1 MTGRI
6 QKEFPKL
13 LIKNTILR
21 NVQRA
26 NEVVKLVEA
35 GYHYINV
42 DRDLM
47 RDKESLL
54 RIKKAKE
61 YCKNEF
67 GVDVKIA
74 LLANEDCL

>member
-6 QKEFPKL
+6 QKAFPKL

-35 GYHYINV
+35 GYH
-42 DRDLM
+42 
-47 RDKESLL
+47 
-54 RIKKAKE
+54 
-61 YCKNEF
+61 
-67 GVDVKIA
+67 
-74 LLANEDCL
+74 